1 MLELKVQEGGVVR
14 LIGRLDA
21 AEAGWAQKVLDPVPG
36 PVTLDCE
43 ALDYISSA
51 GISVILM
58 TQRRLLAAGS
68 TLKIVGLNP
77 RVRSVFTLASLDKV
91 FDIQ

>member
-1 MLELKVQEGGVVR
+1 MLELKVQDGGVVR

-58 TQRRLLAAGS
+58 THRRLLAAGS
-68 TLKIVGLNP
+68 TLTIVGLNP
-77 RVRSVFTLASLDKV
+77 RVRSVFTLANLDKV